1 LTVNLTQH
9 LPSGFQARKKGSVT
23 VIALPEYL
31 DLLADADIS
40 QLPQAGHGRGAVRR
54 LALPAGG
61 GLLVRQYRRGGVL
74 RAVNREKYLSPRR
87 PLDEIRISR
96 EAAARGVP
104 VARAVGAIVR
114 ARPPFWLCS
123 LATEEIEDALDLGE
137 YICWL
142 PAAPPRE
149 ILVEKRQIIHA
160 TAKAI
165 RKMHD
170 AGLYHADLQVKNI
183 LIRRSTRGVE
193 VFFVD
198 LDKST
203 INGSLPQRLRARN
216 LRRLNRS
223 IMKMQRALPA
233 IDDDDRRRF
242 LAAYRSGDCIFGED
256 ISAFLKSCRRHTAL
270 HSLAWRVF
278 K

>member
-1 LTVNLTQH
+1 MNLAQH
-9 LPSGFQARKKGSVT
+9 LPSEFKTRTSDGIT
-23 VIALPEYL
+23 VAALPEYL
-31 DLLADADIS
+31 DLLATADIPE
-40 QLPQAGHGRGAVRR
+40 LPQAGHGRAAVRR
-54 LALPAGG
+54 LALPSGVN
-61 GLLVRQYRRGGVL
+61 LLIRQYRRGGIL
-74 RAVNREKYLSPRR
+74 RVVNKEKYLSPRR
-87 PLDEIRISR
+87 PLDEIRISC

-104 VARAVGAIVR
+104 VANVVGAIFE

-142 PAAPPRE
+142 PATPPRE
-149 ILVEKRQIIHA
+149 ILVEKRQIIDA
-160 TAKAI
+160 TAGAI

-183 LIRRSTRGVE
+183 LVRRSTTGVE
-193 VFFVD
+193 ILFVD

-203 INGSLPQRLRARN
+203 INDSVPERLRARN

-223 IMKMQRALPA
+223 IMKMQRALPP

-242 LAAYRSGDCIFGED
+242 LRAYRSGDSIFGD
-256 ISAFLKSCRRHTAL
+256 DVSTLLKSCRRSVAL
-270 HSLAWRVF
+270 HSLSWRVF